1 VKQAAAVGS
10 LSAIAAGGVLT
21 LALRSSA
28 PGLAVMLGGMLGF
41 AAVLIRFVGAAERR
55 EQPRRA
61 RAVPRRDP
69 DLAYFDALREAPFT
83 ATARNPA
90 PARPSADDGES

>member
-1 VKQAAAVGS
+1 
-10 LSAIAAGGVLT
+10 VLT

-28 PGLAVMLGGMLGF
+28 PGLAVMLGGTLGV
-41 AAVLIRFVGAAERR
+41 AVMLIRSVGAAGRR
-55 EQPRRA
+55 ERPRRA

-90 PARPSADDGES
+90 PAHPSADDGEG